1 MMNADTRTLRMRLR
15 VMMLSFTLR
24 GGFLITSLS
33 TGSTPKLKRPRQQ
46 RAVMAVTEQKTHVKS
61 HKWSALQF
69 P

>member
-1 MMNADTRTLRMRLR
+1 MMKADTRTLRMRLR

-33 TGSTPKLKRPRQQ
+33 TGSTPKLEPAHTGNTFRIRVRK
-46 RAVMAVTEQKTHVKS
+46 ES
-61 HKWSALQF
+61 SALHF